1 MWRPSRL
8 GLLVTADP
16 SRRSILLGPEATV
29 MRRELGPTSWVVLE
43 EMLARSTDVG
53 ECCTATVSI
62 RTLGASLGLAKD
74 TVARAIRRLQAAA
87 IVTAA
92 PSRTPA
98 ETVDTGSYSITVPC
112 AVRFEQ
118 THTVKPVDGVA
129 HTFSHTPVAPPRGRI
144 ARLDPAQ
151 LSLAAW
157 D

>member
-1 MWRPSRL
+1 
-8 GLLVTADP
+8 
-16 SRRSILLGPEATV
+16 
-29 MRRELGPTSWVVLE
+29 MRRYLGPTSWVVLE

-74 TVARAIRRLQAAA
+74 TVARAIRRLQAAS
-87 IVTAA
+87 IVTAVPA
-92 PSRTPA
+92 RTSA
-98 ETVDTGSYSITVPC
+98 GTFDTGSYSITVRC
-112 AVRFEQ
+112 AVSFEQ
-118 THTVKPVDGVA
+118 THAVKPVDVVT
-129 HTFSHTPVAPPRGRI
+129 HTSVTRTPVVPPRGRV